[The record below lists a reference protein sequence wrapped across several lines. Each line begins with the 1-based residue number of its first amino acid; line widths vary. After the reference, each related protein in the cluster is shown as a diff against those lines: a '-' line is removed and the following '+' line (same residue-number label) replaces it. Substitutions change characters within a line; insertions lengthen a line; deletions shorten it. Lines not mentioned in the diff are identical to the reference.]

1 METRILGEVEE
12 MVSRLQAEQGR
23 AVDIKQLMTSCVAN
37 VMMSMLFGRR
47 FDHSDPEFQQM
58 MTDINSLFSSVAFE
72 TEVFPLLRLLPH
84 YKKSFA
90 DALAVMQNTSVF
102 VEAQIAEYLEV
113 SFSIQ
118 LTVLLLTNYSY
129 MTYEMYSRSVCKIVS
144 FAGHFFTIFH
154 LKIFMMVSVPQG
166 ITWLERYIATKSRVV
181 HGSGRHADRV
191 GSGWVGSVTWRVGSD
206 REKERQATYM

>member
-1 METRILGEVEE
+1 METRILREVEE

-23 AVDIKQLMTSCVAN
+23 AVDIKQLMTSCVAK
-37 VMMSMLFGRR
+37 SMLFGRR
-47 FDHSDPEFQQM
+47 FDHSYPEFQQM
-58 MTDINSLFSSVAFE
+58 TCDVNSLFSSVAFE

-84 YKKSFA
+84 YKKSFT

-102 VEAQIAEYLEV
+102 VEAQIAEYLKV

-154 LKIFMMVSVPQG
+154 LKIFMMVSVLQG
-166 ITWLERYIATKSRVV
+166 IT
-181 HGSGRHADRV
+181 
-191 GSGWVGSVTWRVGSD
+191 
-206 REKERQATYM
+206 

>member
-1 METRILGEVEE
+1 METRILREVEE

-58 MTDINSLFSSVAFE
+58 MSDINSLFSSVAFE
-72 TEVFPLLRLLPH
+72 TEVFPLLRYLPH

-102 VEAQIAEYLEV
+102 VKAQIAECLEV

-118 LTVLLLTNYSY
+118 LTMLLLTNYSY
-129 MTYEMYSRSVCKIVS
+129 MTYENV
-144 FAGHFFTIFH
+144 
-154 LKIFMMVSVPQG
+154 
-166 ITWLERYIATKSRVV
+166 
-181 HGSGRHADRV
+181 
-191 GSGWVGSVTWRVGSD
+191 
-206 REKERQATYM
+206 